1 MLTEKICGDM
11 SFAADENGAEL
22 HSVKYCGE
30 EFLWQCGSAWKRYA
44 PVLFP
49 FICSPLANDG
59 KYRAGGVE
67 YKMPGNHGFA
77 RDSVFEKVGETDAS
91 VTYKLASDET
101 TKQWYPYDFE
111 LLVRYE
117 AADGGIDV
125 TNIVKN
131 TGGGDMYFYL
141 GGHPA
146 FICDIEEGRSVV
158 RYEKPETILQ
168 PTPDGERT
176 VLAGEQTLSLTRSQF
191 AYDVIM
197 KDAPASKSVT
207 LEKADGGF
215 VKLSFPD
222 SECIAVWTGTDSAAQ
237 FICLEP
243 WTSVPVYADDDTPDI
258 EKKAH
263 AVKLA
268 AGGEYSYRYRI
279 EIGRSR

>member
-1 MLTEKICGDM
+1 MLTEKSCGNI
-11 SFAADENGAEL
+11 SFAADEYGAEL
-22 HSVKYCGE
+22 HSIKYCGE

-49 FICSPLANDG
+49 FICSPLKNDG
-59 KYRAGGVE
+59 KYRAGGTE

-77 RDSVFEKVGETDAS
+77 RDSVFEKLDETDVS
-91 VTYKLASDET
+91 VTYRLASSEV

-117 AADGGIDV
+117 IADGGVNV

-146 FICDIEEGRSVV
+146 FICDIEEGKSFVE
-158 RYEKPETILQ
+158 YEQHETIKQ
-168 PTPDGERT
+168 PIPDGERT
-176 VLAGEQTLSLTRSQF
+176 VLDGERVLKLNRRQF

-197 KDAPASKSVT
+197 KDAPASKAVT
-207 LEKADGGF
+207 LKKSDGGF
-215 VKLSFPD
+215 VKLRFPD
-222 SECIAVWTGTDSAAQ
+222 SECIAIWTGTAPAAQ

-243 WTSVPVYADDDTPDI
+243 WTSVPVYADDDIPDI
-258 EKKAH
+258 EKKPH
-263 AVKLA
+263 AVKLPA
-268 AGGEYSYRYRI
+268 AGEYSYSYRI
-279 EIGRSR
+279 EIGRN